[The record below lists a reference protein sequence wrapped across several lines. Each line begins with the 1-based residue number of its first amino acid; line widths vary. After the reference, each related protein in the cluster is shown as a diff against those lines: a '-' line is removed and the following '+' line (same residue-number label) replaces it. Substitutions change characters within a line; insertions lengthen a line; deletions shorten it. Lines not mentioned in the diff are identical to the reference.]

1 VILFIIASHPSAI
14 LQPIFSLPFFYDTD
28 SFVYRNEY
36 LQSILLQLKEVA
48 FESENKIQRN
58 SLAKRGV
65 FSNKECKKYIP
76 LITGSIAMYFT
87 LFKALKE
94 RYQLL
99 RKYQKEQSELE
110 RKLAEKKIAS
120 KKIEDEKIVFASPE
134 Q

>member
-1 VILFIIASHPSAI
+1 
-14 LQPIFSLPFFYDTD
+14 

-48 FESENKIQRN
+48 FESENKIYMK
-58 SLAKRGV
+58 SGSKRGV

-87 LFKALKE
+87 LFKTLKE

-99 RKYQKEQSELE
+99 KKYKKEQSELE
-110 RKLAEKKIAS
+110 RKLAERKIIEN
-120 KKIEDEKIVFASPE
+120 KIEDEKIVFASPE